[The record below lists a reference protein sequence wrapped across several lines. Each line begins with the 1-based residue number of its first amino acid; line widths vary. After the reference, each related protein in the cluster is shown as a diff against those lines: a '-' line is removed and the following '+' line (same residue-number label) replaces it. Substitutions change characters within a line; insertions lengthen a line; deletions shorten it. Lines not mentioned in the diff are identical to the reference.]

1 MKSGSDTAVAHPD
14 ATEAQSVGDD
24 IDHAIEDD
32 KISKK
37 FKIFIFSKLLQ
48 FIHPRYVIVSH
59 NYNKSRKYS
68 FLTVWNLFPSLIASY
83 ESWRFFRNSS

>member
-1 MKSGSDTAVAHPD
+1 MKSGNDTAVAHPD

-37 FKIFIFSKLLQ
+37 LKFSFFKLLK

-59 NYNKSRKYS
+59 NYNKSQKYR
-68 FLTVWNLFPSLIASY
+68 FPTVGI
-83 ESWRFFRNSS
+83 